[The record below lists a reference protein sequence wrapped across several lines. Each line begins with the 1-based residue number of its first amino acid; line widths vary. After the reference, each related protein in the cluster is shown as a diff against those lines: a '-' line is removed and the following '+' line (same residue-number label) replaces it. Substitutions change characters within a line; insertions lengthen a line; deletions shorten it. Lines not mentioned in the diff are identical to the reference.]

1 MSMETKRPADPH
13 GDPHGAGGPGY
24 EKSDASIPGML
35 KSGLVLAFVLFISF
49 VGMKWTLDYFQKSQP
64 LGPPASEV
72 KTPPVPEQG
81 PMLQVQPHQEL
92 VDYCNRLEQ
101 QLNSY
106 GWIDQSSGVVRIP
119 VSRAMELTLERGLP
133 IRAAN
138 AAPAGSSGA
147 HQVGTVEAPLAQGS
161 GGPCGYIYGHT
172 QAQQKEREAQEE
184 IEKSLKD

>member
-1 MSMETKRPADPH
+1 MSMETKRPADPQ

-24 EKSDASIPGML
+24 EKSDASIPAML
-35 KSGLVLAFVLFISF
+35 KSGVVLALVLIVAF

-92 VDYCNRLEQ
+92 VDYCNGQEQ
-101 QLNSY
+101 QLNTY
-106 GWIDQSSGVVRIP
+106 GWIDKTSGVVRIP
-119 VSRAMELTLERGLP
+119 VNRAMELTLERGLP

-138 AAPAGSSGA
+138 AVPAGSSGA
-147 HQVGTVEAPLAQGS
+147 HQVGTMEAPLAQGS

-172 QAQQKEREAQEE
+172 KAQEKEREEQEE